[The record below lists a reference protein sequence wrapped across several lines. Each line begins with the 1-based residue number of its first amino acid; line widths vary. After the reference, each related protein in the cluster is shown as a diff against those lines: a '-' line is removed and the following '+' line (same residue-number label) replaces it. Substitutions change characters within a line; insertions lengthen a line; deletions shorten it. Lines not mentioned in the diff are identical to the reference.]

1 MMKAFTIALLGFPVL
16 DGLWFGLLMKTF
28 YRQQLAGIA
37 RFQDGM
43 LAPVWS
49 AVAPVYILL
58 AIGVAVFV
66 IPRAPDVWS
75 AAKYGALFGLVVYGV
90 FDLTNFSTLARYSP
104 ILTVV
109 DMSWGVVASAACAA
123 AVKTFA

>member
-1 MMKAFTIALLGFPVL
+1 MLKAFAIALVGFPVL
-16 DGLWFGLLMKTF
+16 DGLWLGLLMKTF
-28 YRQQLAGIA
+28 YREQLAGIA
-37 RFQDGM
+37 RVQDGM

-75 AAKYGALFGLVVYGV
+75 AAKYGALFGLIVYGV
-90 FDLTNFSTLARYSP
+90 YDLTNFSTLARYSP
-104 ILTVV
+104 LLTLV
-109 DMSWGVVASAACAA
+109 DMSWGVVASAACT
-123 AVKTFA
+123 AVVKAFA